1 MRYKIATEFSESD
14 MVSVLEKDLNKSIK
28 EFAEDLNDDL
38 DSVQKESMK
47 FIDEE
52 QEEISDYMD
61 SIVEQHGNVKLKDL
75 IPGSDL
81 PLPDPEEEAAVVET
95 NYRDHGDLTHFMKYI
110 LEEYPN
116 NIPKHDGKSILG
128 CVKAQSF
135 LERLSNE
142 IQSNIKN
149 DVDDKL
155 SPHLSKLDK
164 VNQQIFVDILKL
176 KSHIN
181 YLRNTLKDENKD
193 SMGKAARSR
202 DEDLVK
208 VAGTPNNLVICVSP
222 FIRAITG
229 ILINSV
235 VSAGKPF
242 EEVYDYLKQKY
253 QIAPREELEILQ
265 VLMDQGQPIFKDRGS
280 MPIPNF
286 VDGKK
291 DLEEKETKLSGIDFI
306 SSYFA

>member
-1 MRYKIATEFSESD
+1 MRYKIAKEFSESD
-14 MVSVLEKDLNKSIK
+14 MVDVLEEDLNKSIK
-28 EFAEDLNDDL
+28 EFTKDLNSEL
-38 DSVQKESMK
+38 DSVQRESMK
-47 FIDEE
+47 AIDEE
-52 QEEISDYMD
+52 QEEISDYMN
-61 SIVEQHGNVKLKDL
+61 SLVEEHGNVKIKEL
-75 IPGSDL
+75 IPGSDM

-95 NYRDHGDLTHFMKYI
+95 NYRDHGDLTHFMKYV

-116 NIPKHDGKSILG
+116 KIPKHDGKSILG

-155 SPHLSKLDK
+155 SPHLSNLDK

-193 SMGKAARSR
+193 SMGKAAKSK
-202 DEDLVK
+202 DDDLVK
-208 VAGTPNNLVICVSP
+208 IAGTPNNMVICISP
-222 FIRAITG
+222 FIRAVTG

-253 QIAPREELEILQ
+253 QITPREELEILQ
-265 VLMDQGQPIFKDRGS
+265 VLMNNHAYRH
-280 MPIPNF
+280 
-286 VDGKK
+286 
-291 DLEEKETKLSGIDFI
+291 
-306 SSYFA
+306 

>member
-14 MVSVLEKDLNKSIK
+14 MVSVLEKDLNKNIK

-38 DSVQKESMK
+38 DSVQRESMK

-61 SIVEQHGNVKLKDL
+61 SIVKQHGNIKLKDL